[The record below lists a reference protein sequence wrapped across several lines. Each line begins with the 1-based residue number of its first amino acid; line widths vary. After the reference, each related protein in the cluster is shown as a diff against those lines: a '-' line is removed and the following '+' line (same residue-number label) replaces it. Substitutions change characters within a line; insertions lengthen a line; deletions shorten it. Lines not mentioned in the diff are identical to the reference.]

1 MNEPSE
7 TVTGSEGLELELT
20 AEELRLDRFNE
31 ECGVFGIL
39 GDAEAAHLTYL
50 GLHALQH
57 RGQEGAGIACSDG
70 SLIRCVRG
78 RGLVHDVFGG
88 AQLATLTGT
97 LAIGHNRYS
106 TAGDD
111 SLRNIQPFVVRYQD
125 GQIAI
130 AHNGNLV
137 NANALREE
145 LEARGSIFTATSDTE
160 VILHLIAT
168 STQSTIINRLVDAL
182 SRVQGAYSLLLATEQ
197 ALVAV
202 RDPWGFRPLVLGR
215 RGAAWVACSET
226 CALDLIGA
234 SFVREVQPGEMVI
247 IDPREGLTSLRPFPR
262 RPRRACVFEH
272 IYFARPDSMIFG
284 RSVYDMRV
292 QLGRLLA
299 RAHPVEADVV
309 VPVPDSG
316 VPGALGYAAESGI
329 PYQLGLLRSHY
340 VGRTFI
346 EPSQQIRDFGVK
358 LKLSP
363 VRSVLEGKRVVVVDD
378 SIVRGTTS
386 RKIVRLLRSAGAR
399 EVHLRVTAPPT
410 TGSCFYGIDTPTREE
425 LIASR
430 MDLAGIRGW
439 LESDSLG
446 YLPLE
451 TLREAEGEDR
461 GRYCEACFSGEYPI
475 EIRPEGAVVQMP
487 LFVKG

>member
-1 MNEPSE
+1 MSSPSAE
-7 TVTGSEGLELELT
+7 LEVTGED
-20 AEELRLDRFNE
+20 LRFDHFHE

-39 GDAEAAHLTYL
+39 GDPEAAHLTYL

-70 SLIRCVRG
+70 TLVRCIRG
-78 RGLVHDVFGG
+78 RGLVADVFGG
-88 AQLATLTGT
+88 SQLATLTGT

-106 TAGDD
+106 TTGDD
-111 SLRNIQPFVVRYQD
+111 TLRNVQPFVVRYQN

-137 NANALREE
+137 NAAQLREE
-145 LEARGSIFTATSDTE
+145 LEGRGSIFTATSDTE

-168 STQSTIINRLVDAL
+168 SAQTTLINRLLDAL
-182 SRVQGAYSLLLATEQ
+182 ARVQGAYSLVLATEDT
-197 ALVAV
+197 LVAV
-202 RDPWGFRPLVLGR
+202 RDPLGFRPLVLGR
-215 RGAAWVACSET
+215 RGSAWVVASET

-234 SFVREVQPGEMVI
+234 TYVREVEPGEMVI
-247 IDPREGLTSLRPFPR
+247 MEAGEGIQSLKPFPR
-262 RPRRACVFEH
+262 RTRRACVFEH
-272 IYFARPDSMIFG
+272 IYFARPDSTVFG
-284 RSVYDMRV
+284 RSVYEQRV
-292 QLGRLLA
+292 ALGRLLA
-299 RAHPVEADVV
+299 SAHPVAADVV

-363 VRSVLEGKRVVVVDD
+363 VKSVLDGRRVIVVDD

-386 RKIVRLLRSAGAR
+386 RKIVRLIRAAGAR
-399 EVHLRVTAPPT
+399 EVHLRITAPPT
-410 TGSCFYGIDTPTREE
+410 KGSCYYGIDTPNREE
-425 LIASR
+425 LIAHR
-430 MDLAGIRGW
+430 MDLDGIRDF
-439 LESDSLG
+439 LDADSVG

-451 TLREAEGEDR
+451 TLRGAMGPER
-461 GRYCEACFSGEYPI
+461 GTWCDACFSGEYPV
-475 EIRPEGAVVQMP
+475 EPRPGQGQVQMP
-487 LFVKG
+487 LFVAGT

>member
-1 MNEPSE
+1 MNLDPSAVAAEP
-7 TVTGSEGLELELT
+7 LEVEFTARELQ
-20 AEELRLDRFNE
+20 LDRFNE

-39 GDAEAAHLTYL
+39 GDPEAAHLAYL

-70 SLIRCVRG
+70 SLIRAARG

-97 LAIGHNRYS
+97 LAVGHNRYS

-111 SLRNIQPFVVRYQD
+111 TLRNIQPFVVRYQD

-182 SRVQGAYSLLLATEQ
+182 SRVQGAWSLLLATEST
-197 ALVAV
+197 LVAV
-202 RDPWGFRPLVLGR
+202 RDPHGFRPLVLGR
-215 RGAAWVACSET
+215 RGPAWVVTSET

-234 SFVREVQPGEMVI
+234 TFVREVQPGEMVI

-262 RPRRACVFEH
+262 KPRRACVFEH
-272 IYFARPDSMIFG
+272 IYFARPDSIVFG
-284 RSVYDMRV
+284 RSVYEMRV
-292 QLGRLLA
+292 QLGRMLA
-299 RAHPVEADVV
+299 RAQPVDADVV

-316 VPGALGYAAESGI
+316 VPGALGYSQESGI

-363 VRSVLEGKRVVVVDD
+363 VRSVLEGRRVIVVDD

-386 RKIVRLLRSAGAR
+386 RKIVRLLRHAGAR
-399 EVHLRVTAPPT
+399 EVHVRVTAPPT
-410 TGSCFYGIDTPTREE
+410 TGSCFYGIDTPNRDE
-425 LIASR
+425 LIAAR
-430 MDLAGIRGW
+430 MDIEAIRAW
-439 LESDSLG
+439 LEADSLG

-461 GRYCEACFSGEYPI
+461 GRYCDACFSGDYPI
-475 EIRPEGAVVQMP
+475 EIRPESSRVQMP